1 MNRKL
6 LGITGV
12 LALAISLIAVGSI
25 TAIGS
30 AVEEKETAQSPL
42 LEYRLNEAA
51 GDMGFYTR
59 NIDWEYEAA
68 ESEIKCAGN
77 EISES
82 GSEIY
87 LGTDVKTCYYTGYTY
102 TCGECTTCYNRN

>member
-42 LEYRLNEAA
+42 HWSVDRGIILASIPEPEFKCFEKVYIFLAV
-51 GDMGFYTR
+51 
-59 NIDWEYEAA
+59 NIR
-68 ESEIKCAGN
+68 SPEIC
-77 EISES
+77 
-82 GSEIY
+82 
-87 LGTDVKTCYYTGYTY
+87 
-102 TCGECTTCYNRN
+102 